1 MAHALGRSAPGGCQV
16 VGEMTVRLDR
26 RSRFEPNVLVA
37 TAAYDP
43 DRTWYAPEDVVLVVE
58 VVSEESAAR
67 DRLKTAAPFPLDLD
81 LTSLVP

>member
-1 MAHALGRSAPGGCQV
+1 
-16 VGEMTVRLDR
+16 MTVRLDR